1 MNLLSLT
8 SECLNFNGNNMGDVA
23 VLRSSVMSTEVETS
37 LTITVGD
44 DINPETVIACH
55 SSK

>member
-8 SECLNFNGNNMGDVA
+8 SECLNFIGNKIQDVA

-37 LTITVGD
+37 LTITVCD
-44 DINPETVIACH
+44 DINPETVIACP
-55 SSK
+55 SPK

>member
-1 MNLLSLT
+1 MR
-8 SECLNFNGNNMGDVA
+8 DVA

-37 LTITVGD
+37 LTITVCD